1 MSGYWVEVET
11 MDQDHDGSSNSE
23 GVGPFQSKATAQACA
38 DRINRRLGPDVD
50 RANDVTSGQIICRA
64 TARPLRRDVYVI
76 AETLAWL
83 DNYQEDPVDE

>member
-1 MSGYWVEVET
+1 MATDRPGA
-11 MDQDHDGSSNSE
+11 SNSE
-23 GVGPFQSKATAQACA
+23 AIGPFRSKTTARACA
-38 DRINRRLGPDVD
+38 DRINRQFGPDVD